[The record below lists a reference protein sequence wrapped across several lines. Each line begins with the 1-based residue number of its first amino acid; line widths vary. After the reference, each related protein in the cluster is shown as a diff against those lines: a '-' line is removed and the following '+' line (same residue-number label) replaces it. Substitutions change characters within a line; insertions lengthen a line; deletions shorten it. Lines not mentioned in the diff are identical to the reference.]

1 LLTEYSKSSL
11 KFFEKMNSKNIEQ
24 VQKTLNQLSIIIETL
39 NSNKS
44 SLIDFDLS
52 LEKTRLLY
60 EQLSN
65 LKLEKLSK
73 KSKQIG
79 VKNIHV
85 EKAIIPEETI
95 SDEIDKEA
103 LKYIEEKESIDSKI
117 ESQNNTN
124 SNVSFQDVENEMME
138 MEELTTTESSDENI
152 EFVDEVSY
160 DDSIE
165 KSESKTKEP
174 KQTDTEVVDT
184 IADKFEN
191 KRSLNDIL
199 SNIKNDEDF
208 ATQLQNRPIKDLR
221 DAISLNDKIWF
232 TRELFEGNN
241 DNYLT
246 SIEVI
251 NNARSIED
259 AIKIADTFDWDQEE
273 SSTKRFL
280 ELIYR
285 RFV

>member
-1 LLTEYSKSSL
+1 
-11 KFFEKMNSKNIEQ
+11 MNSKNIEQ
-24 VQKTLNQLSIIIETL
+24 VQETLNQLSIVIETL
-39 NSNKS
+39 NSDKS

-60 EQLSN
+60 EQLTS

-73 KSKQIG
+73 KSSPIE
-79 VKNIHV
+79 VENVHV
-85 EKAIIPEETI
+85 EKTIIPEETI
-95 SDEIDKEA
+95 SEEIDKEA

-117 ESQNNTN
+117 DSQNNTN
-124 SNVSFQDVENEMME
+124 SNISFQEVENEMME
-138 MEELTTTESSDENI
+138 MEEHTTKSTDENI
-152 EFVDEVSY
+152 EFVDEISY
-160 DDSIE
+160 EDSIE
-165 KSESKTKEP
+165 RHENKTKKP
-174 KQTDTEVVDT
+174 SQIDTEGADT

-191 KRSLNDIL
+191 KKSLNDIL

-232 TRELFEGNN
+232 TRELFDGNN

-251 NNARSIED
+251 NNARSIEE
-259 AIKIADTFDWDQEE
+259 AIKIADTFGWVQEE